1 MGFFSK
7 IKETLVGKSAKQND
21 KYVAGLD
28 KSGSS
33 FSDKINSL
41 AARYREIDDDYFEE
55 LETSKLKFTPK
66 PHQHSATV
74 WIVTTCWTPVR
85 KLWVQRAV
93 CKGDIENPEPS

>member
-55 LETSKLKFTPK
+55 LENILIMSDVGVSMVMTKNQL
-66 PHQHSATV
+66 
-74 WIVTTCWTPVR
+74 
-85 KLWVQRAV
+85 
-93 CKGDIENPEPS
+93 